1 MTPELTTG
9 ETSFELI
16 LDNSP
21 TLTGAQS
28 EILRLSNLNTL
39 ELDNTA
45 QEIEAQIFLSDNDY
59 WQAKNSTGFLTG
71 AYFKDKTYSDGLLN
85 VSVPANAT
93 AADRTGSIVIEFYK
107 DGIGKSMQ
115 IPVFQNA

>member
-16 LDNSP
+16 LDNLP
-21 TLTGAQS
+21 TLIGTQS
-28 EILRLSNLNTL
+28 EILRLSNLTTL
-39 ELDNTA
+39 DLDNTY

-59 WQAKNSTGFLTG
+59 WQAKTATGFLTG
-71 AYFKDKTYSDGLLN
+71 AYFKDETYSDGLLN

-93 AADRTGSIVIEFYK
+93 SANRTGSIVIEFYK

>member
-39 ELDNTA
+39 DLDNTA
-45 QEIEAQIFLSDNDY
+45 QVIEAQIFLSDFDL
-59 WQAKNSTGFLTG
+59 WRSKLATGFLAG
-71 AYFKDKTYSDGLLN
+71 TYTSGGNVYKDGLLT
-85 VSVPANAT
+85 VSVPANT
-93 AADRTGSIVIEFYK
+93 TGSDRTDNILIEYFK
-107 DGIGKSMQ
+107 GAEIQ
-115 IPVFQNA
+115 IPVNQNA